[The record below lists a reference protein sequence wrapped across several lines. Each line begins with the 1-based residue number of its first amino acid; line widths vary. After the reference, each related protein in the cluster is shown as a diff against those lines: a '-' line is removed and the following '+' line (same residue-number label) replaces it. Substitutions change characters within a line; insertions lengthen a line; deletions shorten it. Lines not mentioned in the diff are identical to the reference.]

1 MVFVMN
7 ETTTNTTV
15 ILGGMGKT
23 GRRVAQRL
31 AAMGHPFRVASRSTP
46 VPFDWNDESTWERAL
61 EGASA
66 LYITYFPDLAIP
78 GAAEHVRRV
87 SRLAVDRGVQRIV
100 LLSGRG
106 EPQSHPAQQAVR
118 ESGADFTILECAFFC
133 QNFDEG
139 LVAPID
145 GAIVFPGGDVAEPFI
160 DCDDIA
166 AVAVAALTDPRH
178 AGKTYELTGPRALTF
193 PEAVA
198 AIASAAER
206 PIRYVPVS
214 FEDYRE
220 MLAPHMNGQTDFFIE
235 LFRFLLDGH
244 NAQPADGVQQAL
256 GRPAR
261 EFGAYAVAA
270 AGAWR

>member
-1 MVFVMN
+1 MT

-46 VPFDWNDESTWERAL
+46 VPFDWNDDSTWEEAL
-61 EGASA
+61 RGAGS

-87 SRLAVDRGVQRIV
+87 SRRAVELGVQRIV

-145 GAIVFPGGDVAEPFI
+145 DSIVFPGGDVAEPFI

-166 AVAVAALTDPRH
+166 DVAVAALTDPKH

-193 PEAVA
+193 PEAVD
-198 AIASAAER
+198 AIASAAGR

-220 MLAPHMNGQTDFFIE
+220 LLAPHMNGQTDFFIE

-261 EFGAYAVAA
+261 EFGAYTAGA